1 MQRTALTEIYLGY
14 IACLNR
20 RDWAA
25 LGNFV
30 DPAVVHNGRRLGI
43 EGYRAMLESDCRL
56 IPDLRFVVE
65 QLISDAEFLAARL
78 IFDCTPKGEF
88 LGLNV
93 DGRRVRFAEHA
104 IYAFSNDAITE
115 VWSVIDKQSI
125 EEQLASRGR
134 ATT

>member
-1 MQRTALTEIYLGY
+1 MQYADLTEIYLGY

-20 RDWAA
+20 RDWYA
-25 LGNFV
+25 LGDFV

-43 EGYRAMLESDCRL
+43 EGYRAMLESDYTR

-65 QLISDAEFLAARL
+65 QLVSDAEIVAARL
-78 IFDCTPKGEF
+78 KFDCTPKGEF

-104 IYAFSNDAITE
+104 IYAFSNGTITE
-115 VWSVIDKQSI
+115 VWSVIDKQTV
-125 EEQLASRGR
+125 EEQLAARGC